1 MKNSLATILR
11 PRLLIALFLG
21 ATLAQPAIAQSAP
34 VHVGDALPQISGQT
48 LSGKQLALPADA
60 AGKPAIVVF
69 SFSRTGG
76 KDSAL
81 WSDHLRKDFP
91 SVSPSYTFM
100 MIEAAPKFVRGMIIS
115 GTKKDM
121 PPTAQERCIA
131 MEKDEDLWKKRL
143 GFTDSD
149 HAYLFL
155 LGPDGKIRWKNS
167 GPFAESEYAALK
179 KELTRLQP

>member
-1 MKNSLATILR
+1 METSPAKIR
-11 PRLLIALFLG
+11 YRLLIALSLG
-21 ATLAQPAIAQSAP
+21 TGLAHAASAQSVPLP
-34 VHVGDALPQISGQT
+34 VGAALPQLSGQT

-69 SFSRTGG
+69 SFSKAGG
-76 KDSAL
+76 KDAGA
-81 WSDHLRKDFP
+81 WSERVRKDFP
-91 SVSPSYTFM
+91 GVAPSYTLM
-100 MIEAAPKFVRGMIIS
+100 MIEAAPRFVRGMIIS

-121 PPTAQERCIA
+121 PPAAQDRSIA
-131 MEKDEDLWKKRL
+131 MEKDEDLWKERL

-167 GPFAESEYAALK
+167 GPFTESEYAALK
-179 KELTRLQP
+179 KELTQLRP